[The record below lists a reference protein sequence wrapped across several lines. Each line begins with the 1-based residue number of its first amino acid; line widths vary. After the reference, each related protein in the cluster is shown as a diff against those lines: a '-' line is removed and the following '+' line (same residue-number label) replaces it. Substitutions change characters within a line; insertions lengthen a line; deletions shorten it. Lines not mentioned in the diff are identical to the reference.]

1 MSSIFVRPTST
12 RKHNTQRRQL
22 LASAKKINRKPWII
36 AGSVLGVV
44 MILLGIGDWLLIRN
58 ERYRMQAIE
67 VSHSGQVVYAQLA
80 DQDIVDALK
89 DKHYYLTKYSS
100 TLRRLVAS
108 HPRVSSLVLTPTSQV
123 WIYQLIITYDPP
135 EMRLRFE
142 NQWYG
147 LLSGQ
152 LYPLTPWLTGLMLQ
166 IPTYFT
172 GMTLSG
178 LFYEVPAWQLAKQ
191 YQTIIK
197 WLADADIQAVRYY
210 VAARQIQVNT
220 LTQEIYFDVGGNI
233 FEQLKKYRS
242 LSGSEQVPFQRIV
255 DLGAIEDGVFVYP

>member
-22 LASAKKINRKPWII
+22 LASAKKINLKPWII
-36 AGSVLGVV
+36 VGSVIGVV

-67 VSHSGQVVYAQLA
+67 VNNGGNVVYAQLA
-80 DQDIVDALK
+80 DDEIVDALK
-89 DKHYYLTKYSS
+89 DKHYYLTKYSP
-100 TLRRLVAS
+100 TLRRLIQS
-108 HPRVSSLVLTPTSQV
+108 HPPVSSLELTPTDQQG
-123 WIYQLIITYDPP
+123 IYHLVVAYAPP
-135 EMRLRFE
+135 ELQLRFD

-147 LLSGQ
+147 LVSGQ
-152 LYPLTPWLTGLMLQ
+152 LYPLTPWLTGLMLE
-166 IPTYFT
+166 IPRYFT

-178 LFYEVPAWQLAKQ
+178 LFYEVPAWQLARQ

-197 WLADADIQAVRYY
+197 WLADTDIQAVRYH

-220 LTQEIYFDVGGNI
+220 LKQEIYFDVGGNI

-242 LSGSEQVPFQRIV
+242 LSGSEQVPFQRII